1 MQGKKFLPLSP
12 MQQVEYARQLAAEQ
26 QWMDALVEV
35 YGTDRARQIL
45 LSEIEA
51 ELQGK
56 PQYKN

>member
-45 LSEIEA
+45 LSEMES

>member
-45 LSEIEA
+45 LSEMEA

-56 PQYKN
+56 PQYLN